1 MPTCLTPVLLNIY
14 SNTLKNYTEPE
25 LKEPQTQW
33 FRAKIQSQEYASG
46 GVDNASKGWLVILIS
61 TLLLNIFMLGYF
73 IVQPGLVT
81 DFSQPPQLFALAMN
95 SPPTRA
101 LAGSCGGGLEG
112 KQYKIGW
119 SINHQGRHLSM
130 ELASGGEP
138 VPLDSKMPAADTRT
152 ADRQNA
158 NSETQTRGG
167 LLSVIPMAFGRLKRR
182 VKPRTKRPAR
192 SNAAS
197 RTELLQPLR
206 GNQSTTTLQSRYEL
220 GEFDTTM

>member
-1 MPTCLTPVLLNIY
+1 M
-14 SNTLKNYTEPE
+14 SNTVKNYTNSTLE
-25 LKEPQTQW
+25 EPQTQW

-101 LAGSCGGGLEG
+101 LAGSCGGGPEG
-112 KQYKIGW
+112 KQYKVSW
-119 SINHQGRHLSM
+119 SISHQGRHLSI
-130 ELASGGEP
+130 EPASGGEP
-138 VPLDSKMPAADTRT
+138 VPLDSKLTTTDTRT
-152 ADRQNA
+152 TDRQRA
-158 NSETQTRGG
+158 NSGAQARGGG
-167 LLSVIPMAFGRLKRR
+167 LLSVIPMAFGRMKLT
-182 VKPRTKRPAR
+182 VKPRTKRSTG

-197 RTELLQPLR
+197 RTELLQSSG
-206 GNQSTTTLQSRYEL
+206 GNKSANSLQSDYEL
-220 GEFDTTM
+220 GEFNTPM